1 MLTESIPNA
10 RRSQANGQGVL
21 LGAFVEGSATM
32 TIGGAPGLPDLAVRV
47 TGLYSQIKKSDAPQN
62 AGRTALQV
70 C

>member
-47 TGLYSQIKKSDAPQN
+47 TGTLLPDQKKRRAPKC
-62 AGRTALQV
+62 G
-70 C
+70 